1 MVTGRSMRRDF
12 FRSIRKSLGRYL
24 AILAII
30 ALGAGFFAGLRSTK
44 SAMLATAQQYVDGQS
59 LFDFRVLNTYGY
71 TQRAVE
77 ALSAAPG
84 VARAEGSISLDA
96 LLRRQDREEDQVY
109 RLHSL
114 TRQVDVVQLQ
124 VGRMPQTAD
133 ECLADGYF
141 FGQDDLGATLTLS
154 QANDPETAEKLAET
168 SFTIVGLCS
177 SPLYMSFERG
187 STTLGDGT
195 IATFLYLPEEAFALD
210 GVYTEVALNLD
221 GAYTLYSPA
230 YDQALEQ
237 AADPLE
243 DLAGTLARDRF
254 ETVRA
259 EARQALADGE
269 AEYQKG
275 LIQYQSEKAQA
286 RAQLEQAKTELDDGW
301 AELERQKKTLDEA
314 EAALAQAQAQADR
327 GSRELSQGEIRLQQE
342 KAKTYAQLADTEAAL
357 AQQYQQ
363 ATDGLKQLKDGL
375 TQVEDGLSR
384 LDGGLEQLAS
394 GLEQLDSGL
403 RLVNTGLSAARQ
415 LLQVVE
421 QGLLAT
427 PEDPGLLAAKA
438 ELEQRIAELEQQQ
451 SELLAQQEQLLAQ
464 QADLQAQKDA
474 LAEQAD
480 ALTQQKKEL
489 EDGLEQIQAGFVQ
502 VDAARGQADDQFASA
517 QAQLE
522 ASRLELEAGQAEI
535 DQGQLELESGKA
547 QWDQGKSELEGAQ
560 AEFDAAQAKADRE
573 LSQAREKL
581 DQAKQDLADG
591 RRDLAELQAPDTYVL
606 DRNTNVGYVSYE
618 SDADIVAGVSRVFP
632 LFFFLVAALVCITTM
647 TKMVDEERTQI
658 GVMKALGYDGAGIM
672 AKYLAYAGSAALL
685 GCLVGVIGGS
695 IVFPQMIWQAYTIL
709 YHFSSRIRLAFDWPL
724 CGIVV
729 VSYTLSM
736 LAVTWFCCRRELRSV
751 PADLIRPKSP
761 KAGKR
766 LLLER
771 LPFWGRVGFLHKVA
785 IRNIFRYRKRL
796 VMMLLGIGGCT
807 ALVLTGFGIKDSIAG
822 VVDQQFQTV
831 TVYDIAVSFQGNQD
845 PADQAAFWNGCG
857 GAVQDVLFLH
867 ESVVDVSA
875 GGAVKSSRLL
885 AAGGPLE
892 GFVDLHR
899 GGEPVAFPGPGEA
912 VINNGEAEALG
923 LGVGDKITVRTGDL
937 KTLELTVSGI
947 FDNNVYHYVIVSQET
962 VKAQWGEAA
971 AEATAYL
978 TVAQEQD
985 VHQAAA
991 VVAAQENVLSVSV
1004 SQDMRTRVDSTM
1016 KSMDAIVVLVVFCAA
1031 ALAFI
1036 VLYNLT
1042 NINITERVREIAT
1055 IKVLGFFPR
1064 ESASYVFREGLALT
1078 GMGCALGLIGG
1089 RFLHA
1094 FVMDQIRID
1103 MVHFTAQVAWTSYL
1117 WSVGLTFLFACI
1129 VDFFLFFKLE
1139 KINMAEALK
1148 SVE

>member
-1 MVTGRSMRRDF
+1 MVMGRSMRRDL
-12 FRSIRKSLGRYL
+12 FRSIRNSLGRYL

-44 SAMLATAQQYVDGQS
+44 SAMLATAQRYVDDQA

-71 TQRAVE
+71 TQEAVE
-77 ALSAAPG
+77 ALSGAPG
-84 VARAEGSISLDA
+84 VDRAEGAVSLDA
-96 LLRRQDREEDQVY
+96 LLRRQDREEDQVF

-114 TRQVDVVQLQ
+114 TRQVNVVELQ
-124 VGRMPQTAD
+124 AGRMPQAPN

-141 FGQDDLGATLTLS
+141 FSQADLGATLSLS
-154 QANDPETAEKLAET
+154 QANDPETVEKLAQTE
-168 SFTIVGLCS
+168 FTIVGLCS

-195 IATFLYLPEEAFALD
+195 IATFLYLPPEAFLLD
-210 GVYTEVALNLD
+210 GVYTEVDLKLDQAYALY
-221 GAYTLYSPA
+221 APA

-243 DLAGTLARDRF
+243 DLAETLAQDRF
-254 ETVRA
+254 AAVQA
-259 EARQALADGE
+259 DARQILADGE

-286 RAQLEQAKTELDDGW
+286 QAQLEQAKTELDDGW
-301 AELERQKKTLDEA
+301 SELDQQKKTLDEA
-314 EAALAQAQAQADR
+314 EAALAQAQAQANQ

-357 AQQYQQ
+357 SQRYQQ
-363 ATDGLKQLKDGL
+363 ATDGLRQLKDGL
-375 TQVEDGLSR
+375 AQVES
-384 LDGGLEQLAS
+384 GLEQLDSGLEQIAS

-421 QGLLAT
+421 QGLVAA
-427 PEDPGLLAAKA
+427 PEDQGLLAAKA
-438 ELEQRIAELEQQQ
+438 ELEQRIGDLER
-451 SELLAQQEQLLAQ
+451 Q
-464 QADLQAQKDA
+464 QADLSKQQEELLTRQEELQAQRDD
-474 LAEQAD
+474 LAEQES
-480 ALTQQKKEL
+480 ALTAEKKAL
-489 EDGLEQIQAGFVQ
+489 EDGLEQIQAGFLQ
-502 VDAARGQADDQFASA
+502 LDAARGQADDQFASA

-535 DQGQLELESGKA
+535 DQGQSELEAGKA
-547 QWDQGKSELEGAQ
+547 QWDQGQSELEGAQ
-560 AEFDAAQAKADRE
+560 AEFDVAQAKADRE
-573 LSQAREKL
+573 LSQAWEKL
-581 DQAKQDLADG
+581 DQAKRDLTDG

-606 DRNTNVGYVSYE
+606 DRNTNVGYVCFE

-658 GVMKALGYDGAGIM
+658 GVMKALGYDSAGIM

-685 GCLVGVIGGS
+685 GCLIGVVGGS

-709 YHFSSRIRLAFDWPL
+709 YHFSSRVRLAFDWPL

-736 LAVTWFCCRRELRSV
+736 LAVTWFCCRRELRAV

-766 LLLER
+766 LVLER

-785 IRNIFRYRKRL
+785 IRNIFRYHKRL
-796 VMMLLGIGGCT
+796 VMMLVGIGGCT

-822 VVDQQFQTV
+822 VVDQQFETV
-831 TVYDIAVSFQGNQD
+831 TVYDIAVNFQ
-845 PADQAAFWNGCG
+845 ADQDRAAQEAFRAQCG
-857 GAVQDVLFLH
+857 GAVQEVLFLH

-875 GGAVKSSRLL
+875 GGTVKSSHLI
-885 AAGGPLE
+885 AADGSLE

-899 GGEPVAFPGPGEA
+899 GAEKLDFPGLGEA
-912 VINNGEAEALG
+912 VINNGEAEAMG
-923 LGVGDKITVRTGDL
+923 LSVGDRITVRTADL
-937 KTLELTVSGI
+937 KTLELTISGI

-962 VKAQWGEAA
+962 VQDQWGAPA
-971 AEATAYL
+971 AEAAAYL
-978 TVAQEQD
+978 TVDQEQD

-1004 SQDMRTRVDSTM
+1004 SQDMRTRVGSTM

-1139 KINMAEALK
+1139 AINMAEALK

>member
-1 MVTGRSMRRDF
+1 MMGRSMRRDL
-12 FRSIRKSLGRYL
+12 FRSIRNSLGRYL

-44 SAMLATAQQYVDGQS
+44 SAMLATAQRYVDDQV

-71 TQRAVE
+71 TQEAVA
-77 ALSAAPG
+77 ALSGAPG
-84 VARAEGSISLDA
+84 VARAEGAVSLDA
-96 LLRRQDREEDQVY
+96 LLRRQDREEDQVF

-114 TRQVDVVQLQ
+114 TQQVNVVDLQ
-124 VGRMPQTAD
+124 AGRMPQAPN

-141 FGQDDLGATLTLS
+141 FSQADLGATLTLS
-154 QANDPETAEKLAET
+154 QANDPETAEKLAEKEL
-168 SFTIVGLCS
+168 TIVGLCS

-195 IATFLYLPEEAFALD
+195 IATFLYLPPEAFLLD
-210 GVYTEVALNLD
+210 GVYTEVALKLD
-221 GAYTLYSPA
+221 QAYALYAPA

-243 DLAGTLARDRF
+243 DLAQTLAQNRY
-254 ETVRA
+254 ETMQGD
-259 EARQALADGE
+259 ARQALADGE

-275 LIQYQSEKAQA
+275 LIQYQSEKARAQ
-286 RAQLEQAKTELDDGW
+286 AQLEEAQAELDEGW
-301 AELERQKKTLDEA
+301 SELDRQKKTLDEA

-357 AQQYQQ
+357 SQRYQQ
-363 ATDGLKQLKDGL
+363 ATDGLRQLKDGL
-375 TQVEDGLSR
+375 EQVESGLSQ
-384 LDGGLEQLAS
+384 LDGGLEQIAS

-403 RLVNTGLSAARQ
+403 RLVNTGLSTAQA

-421 QGLLAT
+421 QGLAAA
-427 PEDPGLLAAKA
+427 PEDQGLLAAQA
-438 ELEQRIAELEQQQ
+438 ELEQRIADLERQQAELLEQQEQ
-451 SELLAQQEQLLAQ
+451 AKAQQT
-464 QADLQAQKDA
+464 DLQGRRDA
-474 LAEQAD
+474 LAEQAE
-480 ALTQQKKEL
+480 ALSAQKKEL

-502 VDAARGQADDQFASA
+502 VDAARDQADDQFASA
-517 QAQLE
+517 QAKLE
-522 ASRLELEAGQAEI
+522 ASRLELEAGREEI
-535 DQGQLELESGKA
+535 DRGRSELEAGQA
-547 QWDQGKSELEGAQ
+547 QWDQGQSELESAQ

-573 LSQAREKL
+573 LSQAQKKL

-606 DRNTNVGYVSYE
+606 DRNTNVGYVCFE

-658 GVMKALGYDGAGIM
+658 GVMKALGYDSAGIM

-685 GCLVGVIGGS
+685 GCLIGVIVGS

-724 CGIVV
+724 CGVVV

-736 LAVTWFCCRRELRSV
+736 LAVTWFCCRRELRTV

-761 KAGKR
+761 RAGKR

-785 IRNIFRYRKRL
+785 IRNIFRYHKRL

-822 VVDQQFQTV
+822 VVDQQFETV
-831 TVYDIAVSFQGNQD
+831 TVYDIAVNFQGDQ
-845 PADQAAFWNGCG
+845 DQAAQEAFRTQCG
-857 GAVQDVLFLH
+857 SAVREILFLH

-875 GGAVKSSRLL
+875 GGAVKSSRLI
-885 AAGGPLE
+885 AADGSLE

-899 GGEPVAFPGPGEA
+899 GSDPVDFPGPGEA
-912 VINNGEAEALG
+912 VINNGEAEAMG
-923 LGVGDKITVRTGDL
+923 LSVGDRITVRTSDL
-937 KTLELTVSGI
+937 RTLELTVSGI

-962 VKAQWGEAA
+962 VQAQWGAPA

-978 TVAQEQD
+978 TVNQEQD

-991 VVAAQENVLSVSV
+991 VVAAQESVLSVSV
-1004 SQDMRTRVDSTM
+1004 SQDMRTRVGSTM

-1055 IKVLGFFPR
+1055 IKVLGFFPW

-1078 GMGCALGLIGG
+1078 GMGCLLGLIGG

-1103 MVHFTAQVAWTSYL
+1103 MVHFTSQVAWTSYL

-1139 KINMAEALK
+1139 AINMAEALK

>member
-1 MVTGRSMRRDF
+1 MVMGRSMRRDL
-12 FRSIRKSLGRYL
+12 FRSIRNSLGRYL

-44 SAMLATAQQYVDGQS
+44 SAMLATAQRYVDDQA

-71 TQRAVE
+71 TQEAVE
-77 ALSAAPG
+77 ALSGAPG
-84 VARAEGSISLDA
+84 VDRAEGAVSLDA
-96 LLRRQDREEDQVY
+96 LLRRQDREEDQVF

-114 TRQVDVVQLQ
+114 TRQVNVVELQ
-124 VGRMPQTAD
+124 AGRMPQAPN

-141 FGQDDLGATLTLS
+141 FSQADLGATLSLS
-154 QANDPETAEKLAET
+154 QANDPETVEKLAQTE
-168 SFTIVGLCS
+168 FTIVGLCS

-195 IATFLYLPEEAFALD
+195 IATFLYLPPEAFLLD
-210 GVYTEVALNLD
+210 GVYTEVALKLD
-221 GAYTLYSPA
+221 QAYALYAPA

-243 DLAGTLARDRF
+243 DLAETLAQDRF
-254 ETVRA
+254 AAVQA
-259 EARQALADGE
+259 DARQVLADGE

-286 RAQLEQAKTELDDGW
+286 QAQLEQAKTELDDGW
-301 AELERQKKTLDEA
+301 SELDQQKKTLDEA
-314 EAALAQAQAQADR
+314 EAALAQAQAQADQ

-357 AQQYQQ
+357 SQRYQQ
-363 ATDGLKQLKDGL
+363 ATDGLRQLKDGL
-375 TQVEDGLSR
+375 AQVES
-384 LDGGLEQLAS
+384 GLEQLDSGLEQIAS

-421 QGLLAT
+421 QSLAAA
-427 PEDPGLLAAKA
+427 PEDQGLLAAKA
-438 ELEQRIAELEQQQ
+438 ELEQRIGDLER
-451 SELLAQQEQLLAQ
+451 Q
-464 QADLQAQKDA
+464 QADLSKQQAELLTRQEELQAQRDD
-474 LAEQAD
+474 LAEQES
-480 ALTQQKKEL
+480 ALTAEKKAL
-489 EDGLEQIQAGFVQ
+489 EDGLEQIQAGFLQ
-502 VDAARGQADDQFASA
+502 LDAARGQADDQFASA

-535 DQGQLELESGKA
+535 DQGQSELEAGKA
-547 QWDQGKSELEGAQ
+547 QWDQGQSELEGAQ
-560 AEFDAAQAKADRE
+560 AEFDVAQAKADRE
-573 LSQAREKL
+573 LSQAWEKL
-581 DQAKQDLADG
+581 DQAKRDLTDG

-606 DRNTNVGYVSYE
+606 DRNTNVGYVCFE

-658 GVMKALGYDGAGIM
+658 GVMKALGYDSAGIM

-685 GCLVGVIGGS
+685 GCLIGVVGGS

-709 YHFSSRIRLAFDWPL
+709 YHFSSRVRLAFDWPL

-736 LAVTWFCCRRELRSV
+736 LAVTWFCCRRELRAV

-766 LLLER
+766 LVLER

-785 IRNIFRYRKRL
+785 IRNIFRYHKRL
-796 VMMLLGIGGCT
+796 VMMLVGIGGCT

-822 VVDQQFQTV
+822 VVDQQFETV
-831 TVYDIAVSFQGNQD
+831 TVYDIAVNFQ
-845 PADQAAFWNGCG
+845 ADQDRAAQEAFRAQCG
-857 GAVQDVLFLH
+857 GAVQEVLFLH

-875 GGAVKSSRLL
+875 GGTVKSSHLI
-885 AAGGPLE
+885 AADGSLE

-899 GGEPVAFPGPGEA
+899 GAEKLDFPGLGEA
-912 VINNGEAEALG
+912 VINNGEAEAMG
-923 LGVGDKITVRTGDL
+923 LSVGDRITVRTADL
-937 KTLELTVSGI
+937 KTLELTISGI

-962 VKAQWGEAA
+962 VQDQWGAPA
-971 AEATAYL
+971 AEAAAYL
-978 TVAQEQD
+978 TVDQEQD

-1004 SQDMRTRVDSTM
+1004 SQDMRTRVGSTM

-1139 KINMAEALK
+1139 AINMAEALK